1 MNSET
6 LTESSILKGKNTQPV
21 TGEPINSLEDV
32 PDYFLKYNVESNYFE
47 ELHSIKIEI
56 TSLRNEFSRFLQR
69 ANQQHI
75 ETMLSEMKKNFMKPM
90 INYLCEEAGERM
102 ENGMTQDCQ
111 MREFCENAFRDLLQE
126 TAGLVGKEKV
136 DSETVK
142 IYREKLVELKKHA
155 KTEKCSKCFSEAS
168 TLFEK
173 HVRLM
178 RSLQI
183 YEDRTEGAE
192 QADISELKPD
202 RIVSEVCEPIANK
215 QRLLMLKVLS
225 GESKTFSELS
235 KLTGLRGGNLLFHLQ
250 KLLDTGMVLQRN
262 ERGDYIITRK
272 GYSTLRGLSR
282 IYSEI
287 GVTE

>member
-6 LTESSILKGKNTQPV
+6 LTESPNLKGKNTQSV
-21 TGEPINSLEDV
+21 TGEPVSSLENV
-32 PDYFLKYNVESNYFE
+32 PDYFSKYNVESNYFE
-47 ELHSIKIEI
+47 ELHSIKKEI

-75 ETMLSEMKKNFMKPM
+75 ETMISEMKKNFMKPM

-111 MREFCENAFRDLLQE
+111 MRDFCETAFRDLLQE
-126 TAGLVGKEKV
+126 TAGLVGKENV
-136 DSETVK
+136 GSETVK

-173 HVRLM
+173 QVRLM

-183 YEDRTEGAE
+183 YEDRTEDAE
-192 QADISELKPD
+192 QADISELKPEKMVPE
-202 RIVSEVCEPIANK
+202 ICEPIANK
-215 QRLLMLKVLS
+215 QRLIMLKALS

-250 KLLDTGMVLQRN
+250 KLLDTGMVLQRS

-272 GYSTLRGLSR
+272 GYSTLQGLSR
-282 IYSEI
+282 IYSKI
-287 GVTE
+287 GLLE